1 MQVYL
6 KYETDLFAVKCKE
19 KWEMDIKIANAKLGF
34 YVDVNRNTCL
44 KLREMPGN
52 MMYLKYQPQL

>member
-1 MQVYL
+1 
-6 KYETDLFAVKCKE
+6 
-19 KWEMDIKIANAKLGF
+19 MDIKIANAKLGF